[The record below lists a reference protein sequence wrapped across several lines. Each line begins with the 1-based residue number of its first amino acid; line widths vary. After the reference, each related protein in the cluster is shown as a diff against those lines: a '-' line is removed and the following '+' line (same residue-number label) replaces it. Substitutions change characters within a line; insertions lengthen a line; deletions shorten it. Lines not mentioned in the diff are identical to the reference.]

1 LAREE
6 KKKSRAAKHSFV
18 AGLSLLVLGI
28 VAFFTLTPKAEKSS
42 EPSPEA
48 FLSEEPSLRA
58 FREGASVQR
67 IENLYRTEGKRIGDR
82 DNDPSLT
89 RERLRVMA
97 KELKPEE
104 IVWLKG
110 FALNPRN
117 SKDERFFTVYLLA
130 LDARAPAVAA
140 VRDIALAELPPRGKE
155 LERMIR
161 KQAVEGLGHECANQ
175 EATDALLD
183 VISMQL
189 DEPIRDAAHRA
200 LYVCKEGGPRS

>member
-1 LAREE
+1 LEREE
-6 KKKSRAAKHSFV
+6 KKPGRIAKLTL
-18 AGLSLLVLGI
+18 AGGLSLLAFGLL
-28 VAFFTLTPKAEKSS
+28 AFFTLTPKAKKSL
-42 EPSPEA
+42 EPSSEA
-48 FLSEEPSLRA
+48 FLAEEPSLRA
-58 FREGASVQR
+58 FREGVSIQR
-67 IENLYRTEGKRIGDR
+67 IKNLYRTEGKRIGDR
-82 DNDPSLT
+82 DNDPALT

-110 FALNPRN
+110 FSLSPKNP
-117 SKDERFFTVYLLA
+117 KDERFFTVYLLA
-130 LDARAPAVAA
+130 LGTRPEAVASL
-140 VRDIALAELPPRGKE
+140 REIALAELPLKGKE

-183 VISMQL
+183 VISLQL